1 MTVKLEKDMLESVD
15 NHCEGLGCSRTDFV
29 IEAVQEKLE
38 GKTEES
44 EINVKDIEPITEDK
58 LRIFDCNSGIMYEN
72 GIVVGNCSEIDLRQ
86 GKVFDKNGK
95 QIGITR
101 GLKSILE
108 LKNPT
113 VEII

>member
-38 GKTEES
+38 GKTEDAIDIQETKS
-44 EINVKDIEPITEDK
+44 EIKIEDV
-58 LRIFDCNSGIMYEN
+58 S
-72 GIVVGNCSEIDLRQ
+72 
-86 GKVFDKNGK
+86 
-95 QIGITR
+95 
-101 GLKSILE
+101 E

-113 VEII
+113 VETTNVKIIQESIDNSKKPIIEMVEFNGSYIPLAKVYET